1 MRGYL
6 TTHKYASIS
15 VLLGTMGTAICLMLL
30 PGCRNHAE
38 VKGEVDQFVYA
49 SIERNWGESLG
60 SPDNYRVSDVNAG
73 PNDINGIAAISQLG
87 ILTLP
92 QAVALAT
99 AQNRLYQ
106 DQRDALYTTGLNL
119 RLTRHQFER
128 RFFGIGG
135 LRYAGNSD
143 DELLSAEA
151 TVGMNH
157 LLADGTEVGIALTGA
172 WVDVLSGDLQGGLAS
187 ILGVAIRK
195 PLLRGSKREIVLEGL
210 TQAERDVLYQVRF
223 FNRYRKA
230 FAVTVIT
237 EYYRT
242 LQLLDIA
249 ENAQKNIDFLQ
260 KLLQHS
266 KLLYDNG
273 QLSQV
278 ERDRINQEFL
288 QAQDAALLAGK
299 GYAQGLDLFKRTLA
313 VDPTLL
319 FQLDAQELEDLKQSD
334 LTLPTLPDD
343 AVLDASLARR
353 LDLVNEADRILD
365 ANRKIAVAEDRLRAE
380 LNIVGAAGGAS
391 RDVGN
396 ARTLDPY
403 GREAR
408 LGLEFDLPFDRVA
421 EENDYRA
428 ALLLR
433 NQQQR
438 RYEDVQDQI
447 KLEVRQAYR
456 KLEQAEERFKIQSQ
470 QLTLALERRRVA
482 ELLLKYGRASTRRIL
497 EAQSDLVSAR
507 NDRTDALVNFAVA
520 TLDFYRDTGEL
531 QVKPDGMWKL

>member
-1 MRGYL
+1 
-6 TTHKYASIS
+6 
-15 VLLGTMGTAICLMLL
+15 
-30 PGCRNHAE
+30 
-38 VKGEVDQFVYA
+38 VKGHVDQFVYA
-49 SIERNWGESLG
+49 SIEDKWGESMG
-60 SPDNYRVSDVNAG
+60 RPVNYQVSDVNAG
-73 PNDINGIAAISQLG
+73 PNEASGMAEISQLG
-87 ILTLP
+87 VLTLP

-106 DQRDALYTTGLNL
+106 DQREALYTTGLNL

-135 LRYAGNSD
+135 FGYAGNSE
-143 DELLSAEA
+143 DEILSAEA
-151 TVGMNH
+151 TVGVNH
-157 LLADGTEVGIALTGA
+157 LLADGTEIGIALTGA

-223 FNRYRKA
+223 FNRFRKGLT
-230 FAVTVIT
+230 VSVIT

-249 ENAQKNIDFLQ
+249 NNARHNTDYLE
-260 KLLQHS
+260 KLWKHS
-266 KLLYDNG
+266 RLLYDRG

-288 QAQDAALLAGK
+288 QAQNAALLAEK
-299 GYAQGLDLFKRTLA
+299 SYEQGLDLFKRTLA
-313 VDPTLL
+313 LDPTLQ
-319 FQLDAQELEDLKQSD
+319 FQLDSQELEKLKQSA
-334 LTLPTLPDD
+334 LTLPGIPDD
-343 AVLDASLARR
+343 TLLDASLARR

-365 ANRKIAVAEDRLRAE
+365 AERKIAVAQDRLRAE

-391 RDVGN
+391 REVGN
-396 ARTLDPY
+396 PRTLDPY
-403 GREAR
+403 GREGR

-438 RYEDVQDQI
+438 RYEDLQDQI
-447 KLEVRQAYR
+447 RLEVRQAYR
-456 KLEQAEERFKIQSQ
+456 KLEQAEKRFHIQSD
-470 QLTLALERRRVA
+470 QLSLALERRRVA
-482 ELLLKYGRASTRRIL
+482 ELLLQFGRASTRRIL
-497 EAQSDLVSAR
+497 EAQSDLVSAQ

-520 TLDFYRDTGEL
+520 TLEFYRDTGEL